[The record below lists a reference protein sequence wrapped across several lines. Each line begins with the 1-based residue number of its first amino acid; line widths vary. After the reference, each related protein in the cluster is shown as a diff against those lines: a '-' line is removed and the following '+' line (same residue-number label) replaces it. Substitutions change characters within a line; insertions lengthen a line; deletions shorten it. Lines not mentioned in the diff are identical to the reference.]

1 MIWETNRRT
10 SYAAGRRAQ
19 MAAVAET
26 RPYWR
31 YRHSH
36 ASVEPRLDHVAWD
49 GLVLAH
55 DDPWW
60 ATHYPPNG
68 WGCKCW
74 VETLSERD
82 LERAGKSGPDTPPDE
97 RMVTRSVGRGRARR
111 VVEVPEGIDPGFDYA
126 PGAGGQAGHAA
137 RFAIQS
143 SIAAAPSIAAEAI
156 RPMLARP
163 AVLLEM
169 VEQFRRWRR
178 REPGYGE
185 DRIAVGALSPGVV
198 AALAERGDPPAT
210 AAITVDR
217 RAAQHMIRPARQA
230 RGQALD
236 DADLDRIPEILAAP
250 RAVLFEAPKEGPTLL
265 YVFDPDAAPRTPRQ
279 DQADER
285 RGKIVVRVNFSSA
298 EGVTNAVRSAGYV
311 DARNLR
317 DPSQTLIEGELDD

>member
-1 MIWETNRRT
+1 
-10 SYAAGRRAQ
+10 

-60 ATHYPPNG
+60 STHYPPNG

-74 VETLSERD
+74 VETLSESD
-82 LERAGKSGPDTPPDE
+82 LGRVGKSGVDTPPAG
-97 RMVTRSVGRGRARR
+97 RTVTRTVGRGRARR
-111 VVEVPEGIDPGFDYA
+111 VVKVPEGIDPGFDYA

-169 VEQFRRWRR
+169 TEQFRRWRR

-185 DRIAVGALSPGVV
+185 NRIAVGALSPGVV
-198 AALAERGDPPAT
+198 AALTERGAQPAS

-217 RAAQHMIRPARQA
+217 GALGHTTRPAKRA
-230 RGQALD
+230 RGQALT
-236 DADLDRIPEILAAP
+236 DADLDRIPEILAEP
-250 RAVLFEAPKEGPTLL
+250 RAVLFDDATKDPALL
-265 YVFDPDAAPRTPRQ
+265 YVFDPLD
-279 DQADER
+279 DER
-285 RGKIVVRVNFSSA
+285 RGKIVVRLDFAAAKS

-311 DARNLR
+311 QAENLR
-317 DPSQTLIEGELDD
+317 DPSHTLIEGALDD